1 MCDYILTRAQLY
13 NELKG
18 VKVNNDLTRFSVA
31 MPNSLCAQLDTLVA
45 RRGMS
50 ANRSEVIR
58 DLVRDAIEES
68 EVSVPDTPVIG
79 TLTIT
84 YNHHGSDLSE
94 KLHDIQHDF
103 CPNIISTTHV
113 HVDAH
118 TCLEVIILKGEN
130 EVVRLIADR
139 ILGTKGVN
147 NGKLVLTAIKHESD
161 HENE

>member
-1 MCDYILTRAQLY
+1 MK
-13 NELKG
+13 ES
-18 VKVNNDLTRFSVA
+18 LTRFSVA
-31 MPNSLCAQLDTLVA
+31 MPNSLCVQLDELVA

-58 DLVRDAIEES
+58 DLVRDAIQQVEIS
-68 EVSVPDTPVIG
+68 IPDAQVMG

-84 YNHHGSDLSE
+84 YNHHGNDLSE

-103 CPNIISTTHV
+103 CPNIVSTTHV
-113 HVDAH
+113 HVDEH

-147 NGKLVLTAIKHESD
+147 NGKLVLTSVNAQKEHKHE
-161 HENE
+161 

>member
-1 MCDYILTRAQLY
+1 M
-13 NELKG
+13 
-18 VKVNNDLTRFSVA
+18 NNDLTRFSVA
-31 MPNSLCAQLDTLVA
+31 MPSSLCAQLDDLVM
-45 RRGMS
+45 RRGMN

-58 DLVRDAIEES
+58 DLVRDAIEENK
-68 EVSVPDTPVIG
+68 VSVPDTLVMG

-103 CPNIISTTHV
+103 CSNIISTTHV

-147 NGKLVLTAIKHESD
+147 NGKLVLTSINNKEGLSHE
-161 HENE
+161 

>member
-1 MCDYILTRAQLY
+1 M
-13 NELKG
+13 
-18 VKVNNDLTRFSVA
+18 NDELTRFSIA
-31 MPNSLCAQLDTLVA
+31 MPHSLCAQLDALVA

-58 DLVRDAIEES
+58 DLVRDAIEEN
-68 EVSVPDTPVIG
+68 EISVPDTPVMG

-118 TCLEVIILKGEN
+118 TCLEVIILRGEN
-130 EVVRLIADR
+130 EIVRLIADR

-147 NGKLVLTAIKHESD
+147 NGKLVLTAINHKEEHCHE
-161 HENE
+161 